1 MDEQDRESSLGMW
14 VALILAIAT
23 ALTVA
28 IGTALWK
35 KGGARTGAAT
45 ATAATAAAPAD
56 AASRTPSFGRL
67 AIIRA
72 DGRVT
77 LEGEVSDERT
87 KERILSKARLVFGAD
102 NVVDRISIASGAPAL
117 WWKAR
122 PLDVMSK
129 LNAIP
134 AFALRLQGDSAT
146 LEGAVGSEEARASL
160 AKWLSD
166 NLADGTR
173 FTSNLKSDGSVRAV
187 AYDPGALLAE
197 NIEFATGSAEIP
209 PQHHPRLDEIA
220 RALVEDRL
228 RVRVVGHTD
237 NTGTPDGNLVLSRER
252 AESVCRYLIGRGVP
266 SADLV
271 PEGVGQSQPIASNDT
286 PEGRQLNRRIAF
298 VL

>member
-1 MDEQDRESSLGMW
+1 MDDQDRESSLGMW

-23 ALTVA
+23 ALSVA

-35 KGGARTGAAT
+35 KGGARSQAT
-45 ATAATAAAPAD
+45 ATAVSSDAATA
-56 AASRTPSFGRL
+56 TPSFGRL
-67 AIIRA
+67 AIVRA

-87 KERILSKARLVFGAD
+87 KARILSKARLVFGAD
-102 NVVDRISIASGAPAL
+102 NVVDRIAVVQDAPAL

-129 LNAIP
+129 LNGIP
-134 AFALRLQGDSAT
+134 AFALRMQGDSAT
-146 LEGAVGSEEARASL
+146 LEGAVASDEARVSL

-166 NLADGTR
+166 NLADGAR
-173 FTSNLKSDGSVRAV
+173 FTSNLKADASVRAH
-187 AYDPGALLAE
+187 AYDPAALLAE

-209 PQHHPRLDEIA
+209 AVYHPRLDQIA
-220 RALVEDRL
+220 QALVEDRL

-237 NTGTPDGNLVLSRER
+237 NTGTPEGNLVLSRER
-252 AESVCRYLIGRGVP
+252 AEAVCRYLISRGVP
-266 SADLV
+266 AADLV
-271 PEGVGQSQPIASNDT
+271 PEGVGQAQPVASNDT

-298 VL
+298 VP

>member
-1 MDEQDRESSLGMW
+1 MDEQDREANLGMW

-23 ALTVA
+23 ALSVA

-35 KGGARTGAAT
+35 KGGAAAR
-45 ATAATAAAPAD
+45 ASAATAASADPA
-56 AASRTPSFGRL
+56 ARTPSFGRL
-67 AIIRA
+67 AIVRA

-77 LEGEVSDERT
+77 LEGEVSDART
-87 KERILSKARLVFGAD
+87 KERILSKANLVFGAG
-102 NVVDRISIASGAPAL
+102 NVVDRITVASGAPAL

-122 PLDVMSK
+122 PLDVMAK

-146 LEGAVGSEEARASL
+146 LEGSVGTEGARASL
-160 AKWLSD
+160 VKWLGD

-173 FTSNLKSDGSVRAV
+173 FASSLKADAGVGAV
-187 AYDPGALLAE
+187 AHDPSALLAE

-209 PQHHPRLDEIA
+209 AQYHARLDEIA
-220 RALVEDRL
+220 QALIDDRL

-237 NTGTPDGNLVLSRER
+237 NTGTPEANLVLSRER

-266 SADLV
+266 AADLV
-271 PEGVGQSQPIASNDT
+271 PDGVGQSQPIASNDT
-286 PEGRQLNRRIAF
+286 AEGRQLNRRIAF

>member
-1 MDEQDRESSLGMW
+1 MDEQDREANLGMW

-23 ALTVA
+23 ALSVA
-28 IGTALWK
+28 IGAALWK
-35 KGGARTGAAT
+35 KGGAGAAART
-45 ATAATAAAPAD
+45 ATAAATD
-56 AASRTPSFGRL
+56 AGARTPSFGRL
-67 AIIRA
+67 AIVRA

-87 KERILSKARLVFGAD
+87 KERILSKAKLVFGAG
-102 NVVDRISIASGAPAL
+102 NVVDRISVVSGAPAL

-122 PLDVMSK
+122 PLDVMAK

-134 AFALRLQGDSAT
+134 AFALRLQGDSAS

-160 AKWLSD
+160 AKWLGD

-173 FTSNLKSDGSVRAV
+173 FASNLKADAAAGGV
-187 AYDPGALLAE
+187 AYEPSTLLAE

-209 PQHHPRLDEIA
+209 AQYHPRLDQIA
-220 RALVEDRL
+220 QALIDDRL

-266 SADLV
+266 AADLV

-286 PEGRQLNRRIAF
+286 AEGRQLNRRIAF